1 MKKHKEDKMKKGW
14 FVGDFY
20 PTCLTT
26 QNVEVAVKRYS
37 AGDSE
42 PKHYHKVATEL
53 TFVVSGEIEMNGSRF
68 VEGDIV
74 TVEPW
79 ESVEFKAI
87 TDSINVV
94 VKMPGAKDDKYL
106 GEK

>member
-1 MKKHKEDKMKKGW
+1 MRKDKEADMKKGW
-14 FVGDFY
+14 FVGDFN
-20 PTCLTT
+20 PSCLAT
-26 QNVEVAVKRYS
+26 QDVEVAVKRYS

-42 PKHYHKVATEL
+42 PRHYHKLATEL

-79 ESVEFKAI
+79 ESVEFRAV

-94 VKMPGAKDDKYL
+94 VKIPGAKNDKYL
-106 GEK
+106 GGT